1 VENIEEEK
9 VTDEAISIHYI
20 AGSIGVDFIV
30 RIQR

>member
-1 VENIEEEK
+1 MDNIREEK
-9 VTDEAISIHYI
+9 LTHEAISIQFI